1 MLKFKVI
8 LLYLRSV
15 AMRRL
20 KTFQFLS
27 SSLMLC
33 YARYGMFIITL
44 PKYQCIGLSPCGIF
58 PDQWIIISIVYLSHV
73 YPSSMTMRRL
83 KTHWFLSS
91 SLMFC
96 YSGYGVFS
104 IIPPHYQ
111 YVGLKPFGFCPIHW
125 CFVMLD
131 NGFYHYT
138 ASVPMR
144 RFKSLWV
151 LFWSLN
157 NYYSSVINT
166 FPPCLNN
173 NG

>member
-1 MLKFKVI
+1 M
-8 LLYLRSV
+8 LYLRPVSR
-15 AMRRL
+15 RRL

-33 YARYGMFIITL
+33 YARYGMFIITI
-44 PKYQCIGLSPCGIF
+44 PIYQCIGLSPCGIF
-58 PDQWIIISIVYLSHV
+58 PDQWIIIPTVYLSHL

-83 KTHWFLSS
+83 KSHWFLSN

-96 YSGYGVFS
+96 YSRYGVFS
-104 IIPPHYQ
+104 IIPPQYQ
-111 YVGLKPFGFCPIHW
+111 YVGLKPLKHW
-125 CFVMLD
+125 CFVTLD

-138 ASVPMR
+138 ASVPMH

-157 NYYSSVINT
+157 NYYTSVINT